1 MTVIRKSQ
9 YSGNLYTMEMDVT
22 PEQIA
27 RYEAGGIL
35 LQEAFPNLTPDQREF
50 IKTGIT
56 GFEWEELFGGEGL

>member
-9 YSGNLYTMEMDVT
+9 YSGNLYTMELDVT

-50 IKTGIT
+50 IKSGIT
-56 GFEWEELFGGEGL
+56 SFEWEEIFGDGK